1 MVCRKKVFVEEVS
14 GFVMAS
20 KTLQNKEVL
29 KGIFYLH
36 LQIIETNIYF
46 KRKNIMEVLRLLT
59 KI

>member
-14 GFVMAS
+14 GSVMAS

-29 KGIFYLH
+29 KSIFYLH